1 MKIEEL
7 VQQIISICKKNK
19 LNKIYICG
27 NGGSGKTTL
36 SKRLYSKALEYGNA
50 NIISLDDFMVDPTM
64 KKNSTVKWYEN
75 NTEYVGRYTSSN
87 IEVYFLKNV
96 YEIIYNI
103 DHGVDCFYFPKR
115 YKEKNNIRQ
124 LKSNYFLTIIEGV
137 GTVFLE
143 KDKEKSLSILLK
155 CSKEDEI
162 KRRLYRTKKLN
173 RDNIELYDEKRSS
186 QYRVNV
192 LSHENEF
199 DLIIKNDE
207 DFNYEILNKRKKI

>member
-7 VQQIISICKKNK
+7 VQYIINICKEKN

-36 SKRLYSKALEYGNA
+36 SKKIYELGVEYGNV
-50 NIISLDDFMVDPTM
+50 NIISLDDFMADTTM
-64 KKNSTVKWYEN
+64 RKNSIVKWYEN
-75 NTEYVGRYTSSN
+75 NIEYVGRYTSSN
-87 IEVYFLKNV
+87 FETYFLKNV

-143 KDKEKSLSILLK
+143 KDKEKALNILLK
-155 CSKEDEI
+155 CSLENEI
-162 KRRLYRTKKLN
+162 IRRISRTEQLN
-173 RDNIELYDEKRSS
+173 RDKTELYDEKRSS

-192 LSHENEF
+192 LSHEKEF
-199 DLIIKNDE
+199 DLIVTNDK
-207 DFNYEILNKRKKI
+207 DFNYKIINK

>member
-1 MKIEEL
+1 MKINEL
-7 VQQIISICKKNK
+7 VEYLIDICKNND

-36 SKRLYSKALEYGNA
+36 SKKLYEKALEYGNT
-50 NIISLDDFMVDPTM
+50 NLISLDDFMADTDM
-64 KKNSTVKWYEN
+64 RKNSTIKWTEN
-75 NTEYVGRYTSSN
+75 DIEYVGRYTSSN
-87 IEVYFLKNV
+87 YESYFLKNV
-96 YEIIYNI
+96 YEILYNI
-103 DHGVDCFYFPKR
+103 DHGINCYYFSKK

-124 LKSNYFLTIIEGV
+124 LYSNYFLTIIEGV

-155 CSKEDEI
+155 CSKEEEI
-162 KRRLYRTKKLN
+162 KRRIVRTKELN

-192 LSHENEF
+192 LSHE
-199 DLIIKNDE
+199 E
-207 DFNYEILNKRKKI
+207 DFDIVITSEENFNYKIEVKK

>member
-7 VQQIISICKKNK
+7 VGYIIDICKENN
-19 LNKIYICG
+19 LNKVYICG

-36 SKRLYSKALEYGNA
+36 SKKICEVATKYGNT
-50 NIISLDDFMVDPTM
+50 NRISLDDFMADTQM
-64 KKNSTVKWYEN
+64 RKNSQVKWYEN
-75 NTEYVGRYTSSN
+75 DIEYVGRYTSSN
-87 IEVYFLKNV
+87 IETYFLKNV

-124 LKSNYFLTIIEGV
+124 LKSDYFLTVIEGI

-143 KDKEKSLSILLK
+143 KDKEKSLTILLK
-155 CSKEDEI
+155 CNKENEI
-162 KRRLYRTKKLN
+162 KRRLIRTEELN
-173 RDNIELYDEKRSS
+173 RDNAELYDEKRSS

-192 LSHENEF
+192 LSHEKEF
-199 DLIIKNDE
+199 DLVLVNDE
-207 DFNYEILNKRKKI
+207 EFNYEIINKNK